1 MSGSAG
7 WRARLGFL
15 IVCLGALVAPF
26 DTTVNTAFPVIT
38 GAFGLPAQ
46 AIQWVVIPF
55 VLAQSSLAL
64 VCGHLGDRFGYRRVF
79 GWGLAASAV
88 AHLAVAM
95 APDFVSLVWLRVLQG
110 AAVGVAVACAPAIA
124 TLLFPPADKAR
135 AIAWFAAVFSLATAV
150 GPWIGG
156 LLLQAFGWPGVFW
169 FRAPLALLALM
180 LLPWVPALSIGHGG
194 LPARPAVGPTARPAA
209 GAPAAQGFDWPGA
222 IGLSLAMS
230 GLVLG
235 FAMLVR
241 PDGGV
246 VPGLAL
252 LLAGGAVLVAFVRH
266 ERRAAHPVLRVEPF
280 SSLRFSAVQAAAI
293 AVNLACFG
301 NLLLIP
307 YVLTGRSGA
316 SIAAVGLALS
326 AYPAGSVAGSLL
338 AGLRRGRGQWQMNAG
353 LFGAALGLLAIAAI
367 LGGPAPAGL
376 LALAMFASG
385 IGQGLFQV
393 GYMDTTTTLLPIEE
407 RGVAGSLFSVTRLL
421 GIVFGATGIGW
432 LQAVTQDAA
441 VSFAVLGGGLFA
453 FAALFTRMA
462 RQHPRS

>member
-7 WRARLGFL
+7 WQARLGFL

-169 FRAPLALLALM
+169 FRAPLALLALV
-180 LLPWVPALSIGHGG
+180 LLPCVPALSTERGG
-194 LPARPAVGPTARPAA
+194 PPARSTAGQATGVPAA
-209 GAPAAQGFDWPGA
+209 PGFDWPGA

-235 FAMLVR
+235 FAMLTR
-241 PDGGV
+241 PDGGL

-252 LLAGGAVLVAFVRH
+252 LLAGAVVLVAFARH

-280 SSLRFSAVQAAAI
+280 SSLRFSAVQVAAI

-307 YVLTGRSGA
+307 YVLTGRPGA

-338 AGLRRGRGQWQMNAG
+338 AGLRRGRGQWQMNVG
-353 LFGAALGLLAIAAI
+353 LFVAAFGLIAIAVI
-367 LGGPAPAGL
+367 LAGPAPAAL

-393 GYMDTTTTLLPIEE
+393 GYMDATTTLLPIEE

-432 LQAVTQDAA
+432 LQAFTQDAA
-441 VSFAVLGGGLFA
+441 VSFAMLGGGLFA

-462 RQHPRS
+462 RLRPRS